1 MSGKVGI
8 KENRRRRTMNTLIA
22 FFSRAGEN
30 YFGGEYRRVQVGNTE
45 IAADYIRELTGA
57 DVFQIKMKEPYSD
70 DYNTCVE
77 EAKKD
82 LNENARPELVAV
94 PESLESY
101 DAVILGYPNYCRTCP
116 MAVFTF
122 LERFDFNGK
131 AILPFCTNE
140 GSGMGIS
147 EQDIAKSAPG
157 ANLKA
162 GLSLNG
168 SNVKNSKQAIESWLR
183 ENGVI

>member
-1 MSGKVGI
+1 
-8 KENRRRRTMNTLIA
+8 
-22 FFSRAGEN
+22 
-30 YFGGEYRRVQVGNTE
+30 
-45 IAADYIRELTGA
+45 
-57 DVFQIKMKEPYSD
+57 
-70 DYNTCVE
+70 
-77 EAKKD
+77 
-82 LNENARPELVAV
+82 
-94 PESLESY
+94 
-101 DAVILGYPNYCRTCP
+101 

-168 SNVKNSKQAIESWLR
+168 SNVKNSKPAIESWLR